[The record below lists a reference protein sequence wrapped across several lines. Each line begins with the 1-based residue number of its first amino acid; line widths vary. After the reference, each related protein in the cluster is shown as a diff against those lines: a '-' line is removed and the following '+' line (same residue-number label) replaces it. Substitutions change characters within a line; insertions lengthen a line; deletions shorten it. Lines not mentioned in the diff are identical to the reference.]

1 MNAAIPLK
9 ILNGRVV
16 MVVVSPDPVY
26 QNMDIAESMD
36 SEEAFK
42 SMMTSSENQIGFASS
57 LTKHFLRTADGP
69 SVFHSYLK
77 DSAQAVA
84 SFLPHYSFLFWAL
97 CAYVQKGM
105 SQFRLPHSRA

>member
-57 LTKHFLRTADGP
+57 LQSIFCVLQMDPRFFTLTSKI
-69 SVFHSYLK
+69 
-77 DSAQAVA
+77 
-84 SFLPHYSFLFWAL
+84 LPKL
-97 CAYVQKGM
+97 
-105 SQFRLPHSRA
+105 